1 MNLEN
6 LEKMVAGLP
15 NFRKTQAY
23 DAIFKSGYDSWE
35 KATNFSYLLR
45 KAFEEKMPLSID
57 HELFHSKDGKTT
69 RALMKLSDGKHIETV
84 LIRSGK
90 RNSVCVSTQL
100 GCPMGCAFCAS
111 GKDGFTRNLTVSEMV
126 EQILLFSRIL
136 KKEDE
141 KVSNIVFMG
150 MGEPFLNYKNVIETI
165 RFLNNKST
173 LGLATRRFSIST
185 SGVLSGIKKLSMEE
199 NMEVN
204 LAISLHS
211 AIDKKRDT
219 IMPVNKK
226 FPLSKLAE
234 ALSDYYEKTSRKIM
248 IEYVLIKD
256 FNISDEDAVALR
268 KFINELDAAYVVNII
283 PLNETSCGYEAPTSF
298 EIGKFKSY
306 LEKYKINFV
315 QRFSSGGDINAACGQ
330 LVRREKG

>member
-1 MNLEN
+1 M
-6 LEKMVAGLP
+6 ADLP

-23 DAIFKSGYDSWE
+23 DAIFKSVYDSWE
-35 KATNFSYLLR
+35 KATNFSLELR
-45 KAFEEKMPLSID
+45 KTFEEKMPLTID
-57 HELFHSKDGKTT
+57 HELFHSKDGKTV
-69 RALMKLSDGKHIETV
+69 RALVKLSDGKHIETV

-111 GKDGFTRNLTVSEMV
+111 GKDGFSRNLTVGEMV

-141 KVSNIVFMG
+141 KVTNIVFMG
-150 MGEPFLNYKNVIETI
+150 MGEPFLNYKNVLETI
-165 RFLNNKST
+165 RFLNNKIT

-185 SGVLSGIKKLSMEE
+185 SGVLSGIKKLASEPSMEA
-199 NMEVN
+199 N
-204 LAISLHS
+204 LAISLHT
-211 AIDKKRDT
+211 AIDKKRSI

-226 FPLSKLAE
+226 YPLADLVKELKQ
-234 ALSDYYEKTSRKIM
+234 YFKKTGRKIM
-248 IEYVLIKD
+248 IEYALIKD
-256 FNISDEDAVALR
+256 FNISEEDALALR
-268 KFINELDAAYVVNII
+268 DFINATEASYIVNLI
-283 PLNETSCGYEAPTSF
+283 PLNETSCGYEAPTSY
-298 EIGKFKSY
+298 EVGKFKSY

-330 LVRREKG
+330 LVRKEKS